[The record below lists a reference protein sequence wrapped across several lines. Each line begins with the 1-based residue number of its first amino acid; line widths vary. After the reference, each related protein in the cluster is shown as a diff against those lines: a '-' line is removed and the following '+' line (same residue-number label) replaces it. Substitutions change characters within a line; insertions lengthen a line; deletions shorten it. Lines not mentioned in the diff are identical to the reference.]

1 MQKFS
6 RLLLVAVL
14 LSVGISRAQIT
25 LTQNNLGK
33 LSTYNYLDGMG
44 VPGVSY
50 QGSNLTWDWGSVNMP
65 AKGTWDYP
73 TVSDPFF
80 ATQSDVFYE
89 GSHVVSGLT
98 YLADY
103 YYVTNANFYG
113 ENGIHIPAQGYSQ
126 TSITGG
132 ANDSIIFPEQ
142 KYLYNQSREII
153 HFPMSTGYTNSTDC
167 KRAINF
173 NITVASYGLN
183 NAPAQNVFHTY
194 RNDTV
199 VGYGKMRVKSAAGT
213 SKYYDVLVLK
223 SWQYTT
229 DSFYLGGMPAP
240 SALLSAFGVTQGM
253 VSNTSNRLYFF
264 RENRAQALAT
274 VSYGSNP
281 FTTYSGIDVDAD
293 MLDFPTTLNDQ
304 AEESGFSLVY
314 PNPCS
319 GNKVQ
324 YLPLNGKQSLH
335 SYTILD
341 MQGRLIK
348 SGNLNASTRTH
359 QIEFPSEAVN
369 GIYHIRIFDVHSNLA
384 DQQTITLQR

>member
-6 RLLLVAVL
+6 LFFAIIVILFWG
-14 LSVGISRAQIT
+14 VGHAQIT

-44 VPGVSY
+44 VPGVTY
-50 QGSNLTWDWGSVNMP
+50 QGSNQTWDWGSVNMP
-65 AKGTWDYP
+65 AKGTLDYASV
-73 TVSDPFF
+73 TDPFF
-80 ATQSDVFYE
+80 SAQSDVFYE

-132 ANDSIIFPEQ
+132 VNDSIIFPEQ
-142 KYLYNQSREII
+142 KYLYSQSREII
-153 HFPMSTGYTNSTDC
+153 RFPMSTGYTNSTDC

-173 NITVASYGLN
+173 DITVASYGLN

-194 RNDTV
+194 RQDTV

-293 MLDFPTTLNDQ
+293 MLDFPTSI
-304 AEESGFSLVY
+304 AENTEASGISMIY
-314 PNPCS
+314 PNPCA
-319 GNKVQ
+319 GNVVQ
-324 YLPLNGKQSLH
+324 YMQFSSNHLAK
-335 SYTILD
+335 SYTIVDLK
-341 MQGRLIK
+341 GRSVK
-348 SGNLNASTRTH
+348 TASFNSSTSNH
-359 QIEFPSEAVN
+359 HIELPSDLVN
-369 GIYHIRIFDVHSNLA
+369 GIYNIQLFDSNLKLI
-384 DQQTITLQR
+384 DQQTLSIQR